1 MMRSLQAQP
10 PLSLPHVDNS
20 SELHPLLPS
29 SVDPHPPL
37 PPSTVVAVVGATAA
51 VVIVVATAV
60 VAVAAATATP
70 QHRVLTRA
78 GAPPLDWHHK
88 HVVGAAQVIG
98 PI

>member
-10 PLSLPHVDNS
+10 PLSLPHVDS
-20 SELHPLLPS
+20 SSNLHPLLPS
-29 SVDPHPPL
+29 NVDPHPPL

-60 VAVAAATATP
+60 VAAATATP

-78 GAPPLDWHHK
+78 GAPPLDRHHK
-88 HVVGAAQVIG
+88 HVVGAVQVIG